1 MADLPLKE
9 FIRCQAEDRPGVYR
23 WLGSE
28 GQILYVGKS
37 IRVKTRLLSYFR
49 EERTKSA
56 RLVRE
61 ASDVAWDY
69 IPNEFATLL
78 REMRL
83 IQTWR
88 PEFNVQHKRKKN
100 YAFVKVTR
108 EPAPRVVPVTRV
120 ANDGAAYY
128 GPFGRVGWVT
138 QTVHDI
144 SRVMGLR
151 DCPGDTPVHFDDQL
165 EMFRGGRT
173 PLCLR
178 AETGNCLAP
187 CAGGCSSGDYLA
199 RVEET
204 LRFLEGRGSA
214 PIDRLNSDMAR
225 SAARKE
231 YEYAAV
237 LRDRRES
244 LAKLQEYLQGFRGR
258 VNGLNLVY
266 RVPGFRGNDRLY
278 LIRQGRVTADLPHP
292 KTDAQTAHAIREV
305 RTVFGA
311 NGTTPPTGSTSA
323 SAAALTGEAA
333 AEVLLVANWFRTRPK
348 ELKRALKP
356 AAWLKKHQRGA
367 RMRTSAATASTLSR
381 E

>member
-23 WLGSE
+23 WLGSD
-28 GQILYVGKS
+28 GRILYVGKS
-37 IRVKTRLLSYFR
+37 IRVRTRLLSYFR

-61 ASDVAWDY
+61 ANDVAWDY

-128 GPFGRVGWVT
+128 GPFGRVGWVV
-138 QTVHDI
+138 QTVRDI

-187 CAGGCSSGDYLA
+187 CAGGCSSGAYLE

-204 LRFLEGRGSA
+204 LRFLEGRGTA
-214 PIDRLNSDMAR
+214 PLKRLEADMAR
-225 SAARKE
+225 SASRKE

-244 LAKLQEYLQGFRGR
+244 LAKLQDYLQGFRGR

-278 LIRQGRVTADLPHP
+278 LIRQGRVKGDLPHP
-292 KTDAQTAHAIREV
+292 KTDAQTAHAVREV
-305 RTVFGA
+305 RAVFGIT
-311 NGTTPPTGSTSA
+311 GTTLPAGALSSGAP
-323 SAAALTGEAA
+323 ALTGEAA

-356 AAWLKKHQRGA
+356 LAWLKKYQIPA
-367 RMRTSAATASTLSR
+367 
-381 E
+381 